1 MTALKV
7 LIVDDEQPARNKMKR
22 LLAELEDVELVG
34 EADNGLSALQMAAD
48 LKPDLVYL
56 DIQMPD
62 LDGLSVARELSDLGN
77 YQIVFV
83 TAYDEH
89 AIEAFDLNA
98 VDYLLKPFDSDR
110 LKKSLERVVANL
122 ASATTESVADKLDTI
137 ASATEAE
144 KPIPENLLVKTGE
157 NYRMIKTADIQWIE
171 AVGNYVKLHCEDSH
185 YLIRQ
190 TLTKLTGRLNPAT
203 FARIHR
209 SHIVNI
215 NQVKELQPLFKG
227 DYVVLLRDDT
237 ELKLSRH
244 YRDQFFQCIETV
256 R

>member
-22 LLAELEDVELVG
+22 VLADLDGVELVG
-34 EADNGLSALQMAAD
+34 EADNGLSALQLAAE

-62 LDGLSVARELSDLGN
+62 LDGLSVARELADQGN

-89 AIEAFDLNA
+89 AIEAFDVNA
-98 VDYLLKPFDSDR
+98 VDYLLKPFDIER
-110 LKKSLERVVANL
+110 LQKSLDRVVANL
-122 ASATTESVADKLDTI
+122 SSTSDDTAAQKLDNI
-137 ASATEAE
+137 ASATAAD

-157 NYRMIKTADIQWIE
+157 NYSMIKTADIQWIE
-171 AVGNYVKLHCEDSH
+171 AVGNYVKLHCEDKH

-190 TLTKLTGRLNPAT
+190 TLAKLTERLNPET

-215 NQVKELQPLFKG
+215 NNIKEL
-227 DYVVLLRDDT
+227 
-237 ELKLSRH
+237 
-244 YRDQFFQCIETV
+244 
-256 R
+256 